1 MSKEI
6 KKELKNCI
14 FHFLEEL
21 EGFKLKLEDV
31 AFEISEKI
39 RDKTNRKK
47 EDDYKTEILYLNK
60 IKQIVMEDI
69 YTQEDLDIK
78 CSYLLKEI
86 DENIKVDDVLKKFTE
101 ISIECGN

>member
-1 MSKEI
+1 MLKGT
-6 KKELKNCI
+6 KKELKNCV

-21 EGFKLKLEDV
+21 EGFRLKLEDV

-39 RDKTNRKK
+39 KDKNNRKE

-86 DENIKVDDVLKKFTE
+86 DENIRVNDDIKKE
-101 ISIECGN
+101 KNKR